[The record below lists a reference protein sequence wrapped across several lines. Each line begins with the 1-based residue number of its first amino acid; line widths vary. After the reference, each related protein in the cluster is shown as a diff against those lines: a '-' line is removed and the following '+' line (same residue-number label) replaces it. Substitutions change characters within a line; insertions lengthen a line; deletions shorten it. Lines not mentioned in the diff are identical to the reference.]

1 MLVQSYFPRDYD
13 TLRGL
18 FGHATADADCIVMQ
32 AGHFLLY
39 YDDQSDA
46 TVPCLNEEMSEGPE
60 MREGDVARC
69 PTALEKGAR
78 SATEIPSSQ

>member
-1 MLVQSYFPRDYD
+1 MLTQSYFPRDEE

-39 YDDQSDA
+39 YDSASDSII
-46 TVPCLNEEMSEGPE
+46 PCLSEELPE
-60 MREGDVARC
+60 HDAERARVWAIPIPDVVPWFAR
-69 PTALEKGAR
+69 P
-78 SATEIPSSQ
+78 